1 MSVPVAC
8 DKKRERVGWMGIEGR
23 ESMSIPVARDKK
35 RERVGWMG
43 IKGREREGGIFT
55 IKGESAI
62 VMVH

>member
-43 IKGREREGGIFT
+43 IKGRERGGYLYY
-55 IKGESAI
+55 
-62 VMVH
+62 